1 MKRTIQK
8 LSFALM
14 AVWLA
19 AAVTN
24 ARGQATIIYASG
36 PSFPFQPELG
46 EPSGADL
53 DLDQD
58 GTVDFSFRLGP
69 FIGPTSLVG
78 FPGGGGASAPFY
90 VFALAGNSVLLQR
103 SSQATILPFGALIG
117 GLTPFGSTWSH
128 SDQTA
133 TVATYFISQYSR
145 SGLFG
150 PLADVG
156 VGYLAVRRDATDGVH
171 YGWVRLRIAPEVA
184 VVDWAYEARPNTPIR
199 AGIIGSNGESLQFTV
214 NFPGPKTTLT
224 DRIGT
229 FILTGDKL
237 RGELTFAD
245 SFSSANIGGPAPA
258 TAKAKPF
265 ASLGQPLT
273 RRTNFT
279 SFLGDV
285 TLSRSQIIHL
295 LRGGDYVSID
305 SGAIVGG
312 ISPLR

>member
-8 LSFALM
+8 LSLALM

-19 AAVTN
+19 AALTN
-24 ARGQATIIYASG
+24 ARGQATIIYVSG
-36 PSFPFQPELG
+36 PSFPFQPELA

-69 FIGPTSLVG
+69 FIAPTLVVG

-90 VFALAGNSVLLQR
+90 VLALGTNSILLRR

-117 GLTPFGSTWSH
+117 NTAPFDSTWS
-128 SDQTA
+128 SPDQTA
-133 TVATYFISQYSR
+133 NVATYFISQYSP
-145 SGLFG
+145 SGIFG

-156 VGYLAVRRDATDGVH
+156 VGYLAVRLEATDGVH
-171 YGWVRLRIAPEVA
+171 YGWVRLRIAPEVE

-199 AGIIGSNGESLQFTV
+199 AGIIGSNGQSLQFTV

-224 DRIGT
+224 DRVGT
-229 FILTGDKL
+229 FILTGDTL

-245 SFSSANIGGPAPA
+245 SFFSADIAGPVPA
-258 TAKAKPF
+258 NAKSKAF
-265 ASLGQPLT
+265 ASLGQPLA
-273 RRTNFT
+273 RRADFT

-285 TLSRSQIIHL
+285 SLSRSQIIHL
-295 LRGGDYVSID
+295 LRSADHVSID
-305 SGAIVGG
+305 SGAIAGQ
-312 ISPLR
+312 ITPIK